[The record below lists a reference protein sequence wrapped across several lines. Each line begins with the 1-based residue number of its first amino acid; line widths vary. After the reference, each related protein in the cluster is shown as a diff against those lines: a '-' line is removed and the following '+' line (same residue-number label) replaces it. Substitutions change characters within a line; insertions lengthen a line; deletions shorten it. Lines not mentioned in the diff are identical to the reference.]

1 MKARNVRATTLGLI
15 AVLAAGSA
23 VQAAPSAQLRL
34 TPAEIAALGKGGAG
48 PGSSGVAGIQ
58 TSVLAGDPTKPGPYT
73 IRLWAPANTRIAAHS
88 HRDDRTAV
96 VVSGTWYFGYG
107 DKADEAQVKALPPG
121 SFYTEPAGDHHFA
134 LTRDEP
140 VVVYIFGY
148 GPTDTVYVDPAAT
161 PKP

>member
-1 MKARNVRATTLGLI
+1 VKSVALGCI
-15 AVLAAGSA
+15 AALLSASA
-23 VQAAPSAQLRL
+23 VQAAPSAELRL
-34 TPAEIAALGKGGAG
+34 TPAEIATLNQGGAG

-58 TSVLAGDPTKPGPYT
+58 TSVLAGDPTKAGPYT
-73 IRLWAPANTRIAAHS
+73 IRLQAPANTRIAAHS
-88 HRDDRTAV
+88 HRDQRTAV

-107 DKADEAQVKALPPG
+107 DQADEAKVKALPPG

-140 VVVYIFGY
+140 VVVYIFGQ
-148 GPTDTVYVDPAAT
+148 GPTDTVYVDPAAA